1 VTPPV
6 SIDDCTV
13 VGLLCVRDFIVLAT
27 YSGKPNTL
35 AIPLCEMTIA
45 HWECG
50 DGESIVHTFM

>member
-1 VTPPV
+1 LRCGLRPDVVTPPV
-6 SIDDCTV
+6 LIEDCTV

-45 HWECG
+45 H
-50 DGESIVHTFM
+50 